1 MAAVDI
7 AILVIAGTLLAAL
20 AMAVLTGRRR
30 RRELLSLLY
39 HETFGLCR
47 EAAGLA
53 EEICTRQADGRSVDQ
68 AVLVRHALTEPRTY
82 PGLVPSLWRLPGGL
96 AWRAVE
102 FHGHLCLARTRLDAW
117 RSGERDAISTYLLIS
132 ALLRSA
138 NGGDGILRDRARAL
152 GWRRQW
158 WKPDMPVAN
167 AYIDRTEQAEPDL
180 MDWGYWSLPS

>member
-1 MAAVDI
+1 MTAVDI

-20 AMAVLTGRRR
+20 AMAVLTRRRR

-47 EAAGLA
+47 EAAELA
-53 EEICTRQADGRSVDQ
+53 EEICTRHADGRSVDQ

-82 PGLVPSLWRLPGGL
+82 PGLVPSLWRLPRGL
-96 AWRAVE
+96 GWRAVE
-102 FHGHLCLARTRLDAW
+102 FHGHLCLARTRLATW
-117 RSGERDAISTYLLIS
+117 RSGERDAISTYLLVS

-138 NGGDGILRDRARAL
+138 NAGDGILLDCARGL
-152 GWRRQW
+152 GWRKKW
-158 WKPDMPVAN
+158 WKPEMPLAN
-167 AYIDRTEQAEPDL
+167 AYIGRTERAEPDL